1 MTTKRKHVPMRTCIA
16 CHQKRPKRELL
27 RVVRQ
32 ADGQLEVDARG
43 KLPGRGAYLCP
54 SQGCWDR
61 ALEQRKLARA
71 LKCEVSSAQV
81 DALRGVV
88 TALLI
93 EAEVTETNVPASKGS
108 SG

>member
-1 MTTKRKHVPMRTCIA
+1 MTTKRKHVPLRTCIA

-32 ADGQLEVDARG
+32 ADGHLEVDARG

-54 SQGCWDR
+54 SKGCWDR

-71 LKCEVSSAQV
+71 LKCEVEVGQV
-81 DALRGVV
+81 DALRLAV
-88 TALLI
+88 APLLM
-93 EAEVTETNVPASKGS
+93 ETR
-108 SG
+108 